1 MTVVMASFSSLAQ
14 KKRYSGGSLM
24 YACTGANDS

>member
-1 MTVVMASFSSLAQ
+1 MTVVTASFGSLAQ
-14 KKRYSGGSLM
+14 KIRYSSGSLM